1 MVFRMTGNRQ
11 HFLKGS
17 LSYQTNNLVFILN
30 DNTHPSTFKIKGKLI
45 YFLKGFIQILQE
57 GVFFCFLFSPFY
69 DGSVH
74 QIFQASLKIGIEI
87 GPSQDGQIQVSVDV
101 QGIFKD
107 NFVLG

>member
-17 LSYQTNNLVFILN
+17 LGYQTNNFMFILN

-45 YFLKGFIQILQE
+45 YFLKGLSQILQE
-57 GVFFCFLFSPFY
+57 GVFFCFLFSPFD

-74 QIFQASLKIGIEI
+74 QIFQARLKIRIEI
-87 GPSQDGQIQVSVDV
+87 SSSQDGQIQASVDI
-101 QGIFKD
+101 QGIF
-107 NFVLG
+107 